1 MIDTVSKNI
10 DFTIVRHDLG
20 IRLTIAHARWLRGA
34 VIRRADRPEFHQHG
48 DDGLIHQQPL
58 IRYDVST
65 GLAELAGI
73 AEGALLLRSLPPFDG
88 FTLGRETVHVRRRE
102 VDSGRVEIGPT
113 AKAIR
118 YRFLTPYL
126 GLNQENHRQWER
138 STGDERRRLLERVV
152 IGNML
157 SLSKSIGLHVAER
170 LHAEVALRPCG
181 LQVLKP
187 GVELLGFEGSIRVNY
202 GLPLRWG
209 IGKSSAR
216 GFGTLI
222 AEED

>member
-1 MIDTVSKNI
+1 LLSTIEKVV
-10 DFTIVRHDLG
+10 DFTIIRHDLG
-20 IRLTIAHARWLRGA
+20 VRLTMAHARWLRGA
-34 VIRRADRPEFHQHG
+34 VIRRTNRPEFHQHG

-73 AEGALLLRSLPPFDG
+73 AEGSLLLRSLPAFDA
-88 FTLGRETVHVRRRE
+88 FTLGRETVRVLRRDVE
-102 VDSGRVEIGPT
+102 LGRVEIGP
-113 AKAIR
+113 AAEPIR

-138 STGDERRRLLERVV
+138 ATSKERQRLLERVL

-157 SLSKSIGLHVAER
+157 SLSKAIGLHVAER
-170 LHAEVALRPCG
+170 LRAEVDLHPCG
-181 LQVLKP
+181 LQTLKP
-187 GVELLGFEGSIRVNY
+187 GVELLGFEGSVRINFR
-202 GLPLRWG
+202 LPMRWG

-216 GFGTLI
+216 GFGTVI
-222 AEED
+222 AQED